1 MLKTKYM
8 LNNFLFIGLPY
19 MSITIM
25 LVGSIVRYRS
35 RGYQV
40 SSLSSQFLE
49 SRKLFFGTNPF
60 HIGIIFLFFG
70 HLIAFLFPSSVI
82 AFNRVPLRLFIIE
95 VSAFTFGLLTLLGAI
110 VLITRRLSNKSLLIV
125 TSKVDILVYVAIFSQ
140 VISGLLVAYYVRWGS
155 TWFATS
161 LTPYLDSIFTFSP
174 NIKVISE
181 MPFLVKYHVVSA
193 FILIA
198 LIPFSRLMHILVF
211 PFRYIIRGYQ
221 YFIWNRDRKK
231 IRNSDETFPDI
242 KATNN

>member
-1 MLKTKYM
+1 MLKINHM

-19 MSITIM
+19 ASITIM
-25 LVGSIVRYRS
+25 LIGSIVRYKS

-40 SSLSSQFLE
+40 TSLSSQFFE

-70 HLIAFLFPSSVI
+70 HLLAFLFPSSVI

-95 VSAFTFGLLTLLGAI
+95 VSAFTFGLLTLIGAI
-110 VLITRRLSNKSLLIV
+110 VMITRRLTDKRLLIV

-174 NIKVISE
+174 NIKAISQ
-181 MPFLVKYHVVSA
+181 MPFLVKYHIVSA

-221 YFIWNRDRKK
+221 YFIWNRNRKK
-231 IRNSDETFPDI
+231 IRNSEEITPGI
-242 KATNN
+242 KSTNN

>member
-1 MLKTKYM
+1 MLKINHM

-19 MSITIM
+19 ASITIM
-25 LVGSIVRYRS
+25 LIGSIVRYKS
-35 RGYQV
+35 WGYQV
-40 SSLSSQFLE
+40 TSLSSQFLE
-49 SRKLFFGTNPF
+49 SGKLFFGTNPF

-70 HLIAFLFPSSVI
+70 HLVAFLFPSSVI

-95 VSAFTFGLLTLLGAI
+95 VSAFTFGLLTLIGAI
-110 VLITRRLSNKSLLIV
+110 VMITRRLTDKRLLIV
-125 TSKVDILVYVAIFSQ
+125 TSKMDILVYVAIFSQ
-140 VISGLLVAYYVRWGS
+140 VVSGLLVAYYVRWGS

-231 IRNSDETFPDI
+231 IRNSEEIFPDI
-242 KATNN
+242 KSTNN